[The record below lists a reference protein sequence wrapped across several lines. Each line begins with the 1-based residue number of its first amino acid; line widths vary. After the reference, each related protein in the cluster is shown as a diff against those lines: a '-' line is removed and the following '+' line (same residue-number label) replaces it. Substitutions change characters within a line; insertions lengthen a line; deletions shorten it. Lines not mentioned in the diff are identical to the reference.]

1 MFFNKSLDKN
11 GNKHF
16 INVAALLIHAAKI
29 DENYSNKE
37 AEIIKQTLIKIGAK
51 NEDINEI
58 LEKGKKIE
66 EDSNQI
72 LDFTKEV
79 KNMNYQKKIEIV
91 ENLWRIVY
99 SNNEADVYETSLM
112 RKLAGLL
119 YIDNDVMGN
128 IKKTSKIS
136 QKWIIFNLTS
146 IILCLYTP

>member
-1 MFFNKSLDKN
+1 MFFNKNLDKN
-11 GNKHF
+11 NNNHF
-16 INVAALLIHAAKI
+16 INVAALLVHAARI
-29 DENYSNKE
+29 DENYSSKE

-79 KNMNYQKKIEIV
+79 KNMDNQKKIEIV

-99 SNNEADVYETSLM
+99 SNNEADIYETSLM

-119 YIDNDVMGN
+119 YIDDDIMGN
-128 IKKTSKIS
+128 IKTKIRKEFS
-136 QKWIIFNLTS
+136 
-146 IILCLYTP
+146 

>member
-58 LEKGKKIE
+58 LEKGKRIE

-79 KNMNYQKKIEIV
+79 KNMDNEKKIEIV

-119 YIDNDVMGN
+119 YIDSDVMGN
-128 IKKTSKIS
+128 IKTKIRNEYS
-136 QKWIIFNLTS
+136 
-146 IILCLYTP
+146 